1 MIVRIFYYL
10 SCLQYQSLSF
20 LDPRKFLDPFLVL
33 VPFLEPFL
41 VLVPFLE
48 PFLVLVPFLEPILV
62 LVPN

>member
-41 VLVPFLE
+41 EPFLVLVPFLE
-48 PFLVLVPFLEPILV
+48 PFLVLVP
-62 LVPN
+62 N

>member
-20 LDPRKFLDPFLVL
+20 LDPRKFLVL